1 MECSRRRR
9 KAKLKKRSRTSTPAA
24 DVLNVVA
31 AYGRMNYLIHDF
43 DGRFSF
49 GGHWLRWCLVRVMDL
64 RGSRARRCHLAAGF
78 ATRHEEHNNQI
89 AEIHYF
95 TLVTFMV
102 SSFSSHVIIRI
113 FKKCGRHCHLAA
125 VWVTD
130 HWKRITGD
138 CDEMKLW
145 CFWNIISLTNR
156 LVLLIKV
163 QLHLV
168 TDLLTFNWAP

>member
-1 MECSRRRR
+1 MSTTFKLLDETGFNWMECSRRRR

-102 SSFSSHVIIRI
+102 SSFMSSSHVIIRI
-113 FKKCGRHCHLAA
+113 FKKC
-125 VWVTD
+125 
-130 HWKRITGD
+130 
-138 CDEMKLW
+138 
-145 CFWNIISLTNR
+145 
-156 LVLLIKV
+156 
-163 QLHLV
+163 
-168 TDLLTFNWAP
+168 WAPLPSSGSLCNLSLKTS

>member
-1 MECSRRRR
+1 MKQTAKERWECDDLWVRMSTTFKLLDETGFNWMECSRRRR

-113 FKKCGRHCHLAA
+113 LKKMCAPMPSSGSSCNWTL
-125 VWVTD
+125 
-130 HWKRITGD
+130 K
-138 CDEMKLW
+138 
-145 CFWNIISLTNR
+145 TN
-156 LVLLIKV
+156 
-163 QLHLV
+163 
-168 TDLLTFNWAP
+168 